1 MEERMQYIEAN
12 LELIKTL
19 LMGDKKIL
27 TLEETCNYTG
37 YTKSYMYKLTSGQQ
51 IPHMKRGKKVFFD
64 KDEIDA
70 WIRYNKVI
78 DIQTEAKN
86 LTANN
91 K

>member
-1 MEERMQYIEAN
+1 MEKRMQYIEAN

-19 LMGDKKIL
+19 LMGDKKTL
-27 TLEETCNYTG
+27 TLEETCKYTG

-64 KDEIDA
+64 KDDIDA
-70 WIRYNKVI
+70 LIRYNKAI

-86 LTANN
+86 LIANN

>member
-1 MEERMQYIEAN
+1 MEKRMQYIEAN

-51 IPHMKRGKKVFFD
+51 IPNMKRGKKVFFD

>member
-1 MEERMQYIEAN
+1 MEKRMQYIEAN

-19 LMGDKKIL
+19 LMGDKKTL
-27 TLEETCNYTG
+27 TLEETCKYTG

-78 DIQTEAKN
+78 DIRTEAKN
-86 LTANN
+86 LIANN

>member
-1 MEERMQYIEAN
+1 MEKRMQYIEAN

>member
-27 TLEETCNYTG
+27 T
-37 YTKSYMYKLTSGQQ
+37 
-51 IPHMKRGKKVFFD
+51 
-64 KDEIDA
+64 
-70 WIRYNKVI
+70 
-78 DIQTEAKN
+78 
-86 LTANN
+86 ANN

>member
-78 DIQTEAKN
+78 DIHTEAKN